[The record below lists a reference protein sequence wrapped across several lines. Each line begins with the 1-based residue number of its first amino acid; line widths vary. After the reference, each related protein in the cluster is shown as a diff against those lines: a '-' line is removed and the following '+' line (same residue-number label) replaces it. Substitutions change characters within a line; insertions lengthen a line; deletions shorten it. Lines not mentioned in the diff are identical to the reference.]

1 MFRCAPSGTLQ
12 EYLDSIYRE
21 QSVFEIVFRRQ
32 KESDWIVDIVEDQN
46 GNFETNEISS
56 GEEKNQNVFR
66 LESNRE
72 YEATFSFID
81 DESNRIFIHLEKF
94 TENLQQIEVRNL
106 FFHYVTL

>member
-1 MFRCAPSGTLQ
+1 M
-12 EYLDSIYRE
+12 
-21 QSVFEIVFRRQ
+21 
-32 KESDWIVDIVEDQN
+32 EDQN

-94 TENLQQIEVRNL
+94 TENLQQIEVCPI
-106 FFHYVTL
+106 T